1 MKVRYNVTVPAVSEE
16 ALPGILKKLGLYDD
30 VASGKAACYVCG
42 APLTLDTIGAI
53 AKLDGKAVLICSKPS
68 CIGKASLLASRAKA
82 RAMETLLPTPP
93 QQRVFHLYPY
103 RAPPPTTRN
112 PAQPP

>member
-1 MKVRYNVTVPAVSEE
+1 MPFLCRTKRINTLHALLAARLMKVRYNVTVPAVSEE

-53 AKLDGKAVLICSKPS
+53 AKLDGKTVLICSKPS

-82 RAMETLLPTPP
+82 RSATLPP
-93 QQRVFHLYPY
+93 
-103 RAPPPTTRN
+103 
-112 PAQPP
+112 

>member
-1 MKVRYNVTVPAVSEE
+1 MPFLCRTKRINTLHAPLAARLMKVRYNVTVPAVSEE

-53 AKLDGKAVLICSKPS
+53 AKLDGKTVLICSKPS

-82 RAMETLLPTPP
+82 RSATLPP
-93 QQRVFHLYPY
+93 
-103 RAPPPTTRN
+103 
-112 PAQPP
+112 